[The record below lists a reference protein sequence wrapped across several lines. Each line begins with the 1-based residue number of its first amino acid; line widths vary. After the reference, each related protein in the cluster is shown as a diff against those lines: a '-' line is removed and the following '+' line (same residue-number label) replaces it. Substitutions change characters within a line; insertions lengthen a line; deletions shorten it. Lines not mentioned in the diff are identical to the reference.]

1 MAIDRSDI
9 APKFRSLSSKLSR
22 LTEGIVIEILQEH
35 DTTVSNS
42 ELGSLI
48 QDVLSAAE
56 SNIYKKYEEN
66 NGR

>member
-1 MAIDRSDI
+1 MATDRSKL